1 MPPLTLSRPPLIPP
15 HFATCTV
22 TYPPCFPPQGAE
34 YLSGA
39 YLSLKGRVPEQLS
52 GYVAYA
58 EKQSAAAV
66 ALAQPYV
73 QQYLTPEF
81 LASVDGRMDTYL
93 TRAEELYAAKLKP
106 AVDARTAQLA
116 ELKESYLTAVEKGA
130 AEIKALYADKV
141 APQLTLV
148 SEAVADARAKGVT
161 GVAAEA
167 QAKALASVASA
178 WNALIRSPQYAAAV
192 AAGRPMLKSAAVR
205 YNEAVGALNAS
216 ETFMKYAKA
225 FKLEH
230 LPVIPLDALEAPEE
244 EVDEEGD
251 AEPVP
256 AAAVAA

>member
-1 MPPLTLSRPPLIPP
+1 MTAAAPEAATESSSELKRLSVIEPY
-15 HFATCTV
+15 ATK
-22 TYPPCFPPQGAE
+22 G
-34 YLSGA
+34 GA

-73 QQYLTPEF
+73 EQ
-81 LASVDGRMDTYL
+81 
-93 TRAEELYAAKLKP
+93 YAAKLKP

-167 QAKALASVASA
+167 QAKALAAVASA

-244 EVDEEGD
+244 EE
-251 AEPVP
+251 
-256 AAAVAA
+256 